1 MRLVRPES
9 LHSWFGTA
17 RDRPD
22 GREPGQGPEQASP
35 GYSMMKVIT
44 IGLPILYLLGTAAF
58 GTLYLSRG
66 GEDLIEAIAF
76 GTRWPTYIHIF
87 IG

>member
-1 MRLVRPES
+1 MM
-9 LHSWFGTA
+9 
-17 RDRPD
+17 
-22 GREPGQGPEQASP
+22 P
-35 GYSMMKVIT
+35 GYSMMKVFA
-44 IGLPILYLLGTAAF
+44 IGLPTLYLLGTVAF

-76 GTRWPTYIHIF
+76 GARWPIYIHIF